1 LSGRLVASGIFF
13 GNAVVWATSS
23 IRTSARD
30 ICSMPWDCS
39 CAPAVT
45 LGPRHNLNMRT
56 LLALSLVGG
65 VGFGATLPAPRERSF
80 SFEYATTVKDV
91 PTGAHTVDIWLP
103 VPHDDAF
110 QRITNLHVETPYRYE
125 IVTGA
130 EDNHMLHVRVTNPT
144 ESAIAVTMRF
154 NAVRKERIQP
164 LAAGSP
170 TKAPAEPAGTPDLAR
185 YLRPDRLVPVDDTI
199 RHWASEVVDAAG
211 AKTDLEMARAI
222 YNHVVATVKYD
233 KTGKGWGNGD
243 IYYACDAR
251 RGNCTDFHAI
261 FIGYARAVGIPA
273 RFAIGFP
280 LPADRGAGK
289 IAGYHCWAEF
299 YAKGIG
305 WVPVDASEAAKNPA
319 RREYFFGAHDEN
331 RVELSKGRDVTL
343 IPRQQGAELNYFV
356 YPYVE
361 LDGAKY
367 SSFDTGYSYQD
378 LPL

>member
-1 LSGRLVASGIFF
+1 
-13 GNAVVWATSS
+13 
-23 IRTSARD
+23 
-30 ICSMPWDCS
+30 
-39 CAPAVT
+39 
-45 LGPRHNLNMRT
+45 MRT
-56 LLALSLVGG
+56 LFALSLA
-65 VGFGATLPAPRERSF
+65 GALGLAANLPAPRERSF
-80 SFEYATTVKDV
+80 SFEYAVTVRDV
-91 PTGAHTVDIWLP
+91 PRGAHTVDIWLP
-103 VPHDDAF
+103 APHDDAF
-110 QRITNLHVETPYRYE
+110 QRITNLRVDTPNRYE
-125 IVTGA
+125 IATGT
-130 EDNHMLHVRVTNPT
+130 EDKRILHIRVTDSKEP
-144 ESAIAVTMRF
+144 SIAVTMRF
-154 NAVRKERIQP
+154 DAVRKEHVQP
-164 LAAGSP
+164 LAAALP
-170 TKAPAEPAGTPDLAR
+170 ATDAAEPHGLER
-185 YLRPDRLVPVDDTI
+185 YLQADRLVPLDDTI
-199 RHWASEVVDAAG
+199 RRWAREVVDAAG

-299 YAKGIG
+299 YARGIG

-319 RREYFFGAHDEN
+319 KREYFFGAHDEN
-331 RVELSKGRDVTL
+331 RVELSKGRDVML
-343 IPRQQGAELNYFV
+343 VPKQQGAPLNYFV

-361 LDGAKY
+361 LDGGKY
-367 SSFDTGYSYQD
+367 TSVESSYSYKD

>member
-1 LSGRLVASGIFF
+1 
-13 GNAVVWATSS
+13 
-23 IRTSARD
+23 
-30 ICSMPWDCS
+30 
-39 CAPAVT
+39 
-45 LGPRHNLNMRT
+45 MRT
-56 LLALSLVGG
+56 LLALSLVGL
-65 VGFGATLPAPRERSF
+65 GFAANLPA
-80 SFEYATTVKDV
+80 
-91 PTGAHTVDIWLP
+91 
-103 VPHDDAF
+103 PHDDAY
-110 QRITNLHVETPYRYE
+110 QTITNLRVDARYRYE
-125 IVTGA
+125 IATGA
-130 EDNHMLHVRVTNPT
+130 EDNRILHIRVTDPK
-144 ESAIAVTMRF
+144 EPAIAVAMRF
-154 NAVRKERIQP
+154 DAVRKEHLQP
-164 LAAGSP
+164 LPAVSP
-170 TKAPAEPAGTPDLAR
+170 ANAAEPPSPPDLDR
-185 YLRPDRLVPVDDTI
+185 YLRPDRLVPLDDTI
-199 RHWASEVVDAAG
+199 RRWAREVVDAAG

-233 KTGKGWGNGD
+233 KSGKGWGNGD

-280 LPADRGAGK
+280 VPADRDAGK

-331 RVELSKGRDVTL
+331 RVELSKGRDVIL
-343 IPRQQGAELNYFV
+343 APKQQGAPLNYFV

-361 LDGAKY
+361 VDGGKY
-367 SSFDTGYSYQD
+367 NAIDTSYSYKD

>member
-1 LSGRLVASGIFF
+1 MGFA
-13 GNAVVWATSS
+13 GN
-23 IRTSARD
+23 
-30 ICSMPWDCS
+30 
-39 CAPAVT
+39 
-45 LGPRHNLNMRT
+45 
-56 LLALSLVGG
+56 
-65 VGFGATLPAPRERSF
+65 LPSPRERSF
-80 SFEYATTVKDV
+80 SFEYAVTVKDIPAGEHNLNV
-91 PTGAHTVDIWLP
+91 WLP

-110 QRITNLHVETPYRYE
+110 QRISELRVDDLPYRYE
-125 IVTGA
+125 ISTGS
-130 EDNHMLHVRVTNPT
+130 EGNHILHVHVAEAHEPALT
-144 ESAIAVTMRF
+144 ITMRF
-154 NAVRKERIQP
+154 DAVRKEHIQP
-164 LAAGSP
+164 LTPASTAAG
-170 TKAPAEPAGTPDLAR
+170 AAGPEDLQR
-185 YLRPDRLVPVDDTI
+185 YLKPDRLVPLDDTI
-199 RHWASEVVDAAG
+199 RRWAREVVDAAG

-280 LPADRGAGK
+280 LPAERGAGK
-289 IAGYHCWAEF
+289 ISGYHCWAEF

-331 RVELSKGRDVTL
+331 RVEFSKGRDVVLT
-343 IPRQQGAELNYFV
+343 PRQQGPPLNYFI

-361 LDGAKY
+361 LDGGKF
-367 SSFDTGYSYQD
+367 SGVETSYSYKD
-378 LPL
+378 MPLAR